1 MHKSNQEVYN
11 AFHTKLKTGGL
22 TTRLRQYIQDCCLF
36 SNEPIDWYYVRSQT
50 KSIKETDQVCSDLI
64 KYLNLTIEK
73 NGEDY
78 IPNMEV

>member
-1 MHKSNQEVYN
+1 M
-11 AFHTKLKTGGL
+11 A
-22 TTRLRQYIQDCCLF
+22 TTDRLREYIQASCI
-36 SNEPIDWYYVRSQT
+36 SKEAIDWYYVRSQT